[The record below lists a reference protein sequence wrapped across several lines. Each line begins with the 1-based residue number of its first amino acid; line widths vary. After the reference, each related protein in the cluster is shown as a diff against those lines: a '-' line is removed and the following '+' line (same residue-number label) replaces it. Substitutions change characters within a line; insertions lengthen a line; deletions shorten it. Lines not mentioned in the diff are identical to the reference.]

1 MSPDLDQII
10 ELLRHK
16 GERITAP
23 RRWTL
28 RILLEQRGHLTIEQI
43 HQQLTAHGVHADEA
57 TVYRTLQWLKD
68 NGIVAQTDVG
78 QGADIYSLLDEDP
91 HHHLICL
98 NCGET
103 ILPNAT
109 AFTRVSSISRSLA
122 CATSVTRNC
131 SISCEDAGR
140 VLSSI
145 GMCFVQKYSGGSSDR
160 EMNAIWQPYRL

>member
-43 HQQLTAHGVHADEA
+43 HQQLTMHGVHADEA

-68 NGIVAQTDVG
+68 HGIVAQTDVG
-78 QGADIYSLLDEDP
+78 QGADVYSLLDEEP

-103 ILPNAT
+103 INADDEIF
-109 AFTRVSSISRSLA
+109 ASLRDQLA
-122 CATSVTRNC
+122 ERYGFHPRIEHLAIFGLC
-131 SISCEDAGR
+131 
-140 VLSSI
+140 
-145 GMCFVQKYSGGSSDR
+145 DR
-160 EMNAIWQPYRL
+160 CHQEMLDLL